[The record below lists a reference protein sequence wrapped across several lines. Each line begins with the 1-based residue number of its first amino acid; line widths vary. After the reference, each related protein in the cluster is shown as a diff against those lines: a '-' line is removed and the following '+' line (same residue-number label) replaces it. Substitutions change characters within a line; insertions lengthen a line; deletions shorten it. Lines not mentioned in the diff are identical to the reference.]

1 MIQIRT
7 PVEDALVRYGI
18 QVYRN
23 EMRVVLKITPP
34 GCLYGRG
41 HQRHVSPL
49 AVPEEGGI
57 MRAQTDL
64 RRPHPMPYRISFRCV
79 TKEKRMRQAVFNR
92 QPDLFDSTRITSV
105 SLANETERELM
116 QLLRQLFTELID
128 PQPVTGNDGGSNREQ
143 DFR

>member
-7 PVEDALVRYGI
+7 PIEDADVRYGI
-18 QVYRN
+18 QTYRN
-23 EMRVVLKITPP
+23 EMRIVLKTTPP
-34 GCLYGRG
+34 RRLYGRG
-41 HQRHVSPL
+41 NQRHVSPL
-49 AVPEEGGI
+49 AVPDEGGI

-105 SLANETERELM
+105 SLSNETELELM

-128 PQPVTGNDGGSNREQ
+128 SQPVTDKDGGSYREQ